1 MEELKRDPRTRSVPV
16 HFISGAD
23 APERAMSLGAVGY
36 LRKPASKREVLD
48 AIRTLMRPPA
58 VDTSRVLV
66 VEDDPSHGGSIVD
79 LLASAGL
86 EAEHVTSAADALSAL
101 SRERFGCVILD
112 LGLPDMDGLGL
123 LEKVRTH
130 SVLVMPPVVVHTG
143 RALTREE
150 TRRIEAYAEAVVL
163 KDGNAA
169 DRLLDEVR
177 LFVQH
182 VNADADASRPEI
194 GSDPLPEIS
203 LEGVRI
209 LLADDDMRT
218 AYALSALL
226 RGKGAEVLVAETGK
240 EALERLRAEPGVRLI
255 LMDMMMPEMDGYETL
270 RQLRAD
276 PRLSHL
282 PAIALTA
289 KAMKDE
295 RERCLAA
302 GANDYLAKPV
312 TPSRLLMTVREWLD
326 PTRPHGA

>member
-1 MEELKRDPRTRSVPV
+1 VTRAIPV

-36 LRKPASKREVLD
+36 LRKPASKYEVID

-66 VEDDPSHGGSIVD
+66 VEDDASHGGSIVH

-86 EAEHVTSAADALSAL
+86 ASEHVSSAAEALSAL
-101 SRERFGCVILD
+101 AKERFGCVVLD

-123 LEKVRTH
+123 LEKLRTH
-130 SVLVMPPVVVHTG
+130 PVMVMPPVVVHTG
-143 RALTREE
+143 RSLTREE

-169 DRLLDEVR
+169 ERLVDEVR

-182 VNADADASRPEI
+182 VNADADPSRPEP
-194 GSDPLPEIS
+194 GSDPIPDIS

-209 LLADDDMRT
+209 LIADDDMRT

-226 RGKGAEVLVAETGK
+226 RGKGADVLVAETGK
-240 EALERLRAEPGVRLI
+240 EALERLRAEPAVALI
-255 LMDMMMPEMDGYETL
+255 LMDMMMPEMDGYEAL

-276 PRLSHL
+276 PRFAHV

-289 KAMKDE
+289 RAMKDE
-295 RERCLAA
+295 RERCLSA
-302 GANDYLAKPV
+302 GASEYLAKPV
-312 TPSRLLMTVREWLD
+312 TSARLLTIVRELLQAKA
-326 PTRPHGA
+326 GNGG